1 MLLYFTPE
9 TIFRSAHSV
18 RAVSNV
24 GARLSKMI
32 YQTKDR
38 FLPGEGSTPCIRMI
52 GMIVVFF
59 RGFNRRFSK
68 F

>member
-32 YQTKDR
+32 YQTQDR
-38 FLPGEGSTPCIRMI
+38 FLPGGSTPYIRMI